1 MATCDVALIREQG
14 VNFAVVC
21 VADHVIDSPS
31 QREDAVEAWAIEL
44 GVPVALMGAQ
54 RHRTYGRRDIVNWLS
69 SVHLGQ
75 LPWRRATL
83 S

>member
-1 MATCDVALIREQG
+1 MATCDVALVREQG
-14 VNFAVVC
+14 INFAVVC
-21 VADHVIDSPS
+21 VADHVLDSPS
-31 QREDAVEAWAIEL
+31 QRRDAIEAWVGEL
-44 GVPVALMGAQ
+44 GVPVALLGAH
-54 RHRTYGRRDIVNWLS
+54 RHRTYGRPDIVDWLS